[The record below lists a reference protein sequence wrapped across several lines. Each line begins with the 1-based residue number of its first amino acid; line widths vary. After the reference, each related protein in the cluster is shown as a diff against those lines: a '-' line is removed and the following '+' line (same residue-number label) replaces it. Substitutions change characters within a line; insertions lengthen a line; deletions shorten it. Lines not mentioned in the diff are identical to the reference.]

1 LPRLNGE
8 ILFKYFEKQAP
19 FQGQSK
25 GDDMTRIYLISTT
38 ILLFFM
44 TSMTSAQQMLPA
56 GAVVRT
62 INCTI
67 DEGFTFDEVVE
78 RARNLDRD
86 DSSAQ
91 SVFMRRPIYTTAE
104 YQENWDVQIAA
115 YYPSYSEM
123 LERRS
128 AAGNTTG
135 RLPLSCG
142 NPSVVRAITGHQS
155 QAYQD
160 AQPDRSTMLTRF
172 CSIRAGTNINH
183 SYNRIK
189 TASQSYADAGSDE
202 LVQMYIPG
210 LGGPQNPGYDFI
222 LAEVGSS
229 MEKIHE
235 RLDLTREGLRLVTS
249 SNSTSP
255 FSCNR
260 PALWTTTAI
269 YRSND

>member
-1 LPRLNGE
+1 MKKKL
-8 ILFKYFEKQAP
+8 
-19 FQGQSK
+19 
-25 GDDMTRIYLISTT
+25 LISIS
-38 ILLFFM
+38 ILLCVFSFL
-44 TSMTSAQQMLPA
+44 SQAQQMIPA

-62 INCTI
+62 LNCTI
-67 DEGFTFDEVVE
+67 DQGFTFDEVVE

-104 YQENWDVQIAA
+104 YQETWDVQIAA
-115 YYPSYSEM
+115 YYPSYAEM

-128 AAGNTTG
+128 TAGNTSG
-135 RLPLSCG
+135 QLPLTCG
-142 NPSVVRAITGHQS
+142 NPSIVRAITGHQS
-155 QAYQD
+155 EAYQD

-172 CSIRAGTNINH
+172 CSMRPGTNINH

-189 TASQSYADAGSDE
+189 TASQSYANAGSDE

-229 MEKIHE
+229 REKIHE

-269 YRSND
+269 YRSNG

>member
-1 LPRLNGE
+1 MNKKL
-8 ILFKYFEKQAP
+8 
-19 FQGQSK
+19 S
-25 GDDMTRIYLISTT
+25 IS
-38 ILLFFM
+38 ISIVLCIFSFL
-44 TSMTSAQQMLPA
+44 SQAQQMIPA

-62 INCTI
+62 LNCTI
-67 DEGFTFDEVVE
+67 DEGFTFDQVVE

-86 DSSAQ
+86 ESAAN
-91 SVFMRRPIYTTAE
+91 SVFMRRPIYTSAE
-104 YQENWDVQIAA
+104 YQETWDVQIAA
-115 YYPSYSEM
+115 YYPSYSDM

-128 AAGNTTG
+128 AAGNTAG
-135 RLPLSCG
+135 QLPLTCG

-155 QAYQD
+155 EAYQD
-160 AQPDRSTMLTRF
+160 AQPNRSTMLTRQ
-172 CSIRAGTNINH
+172 CSMRSGTNINH

-189 TASQSYADAGSDE
+189 TASQSFADAGSDE
-202 LVQMYIPG
+202 LVQMYVQG
-210 LGGPQNPGYDFI
+210 LGGPQNPSFDFI

-229 MEKIHE
+229 MEKMHE

-269 YRSND
+269 YRSNG